1 MRDGSSNRSRHTWW
15 PGIAL
20 KSAALMLVWL
30 FLSGH
35 YDLFHILL
43 GVVSVILILAMNRP
57 RESDAPQLLQSI
69 RWGRVLLYVPWL
81 IKEMVLS
88 ALHVVRVVLAPRMPL
103 DPHLVRFKS
112 FQPNDVAKVIL
123 GNSITLTPGT
133 LTVDIGQQEF
143 LVHALTHKLATG
155 LLNGTMQT
163 KVASLFT
170 DHPGEMVCDVRMI
183 PSGNMEGPGRKT

>member
-1 MRDGSSNRSRHTWW
+1 M
-15 PGIAL
+15 AL
-20 KSAALMLVWL
+20 KAAVLMLVWL
-30 FLSGH
+30 LLSGH

-43 GVVSVILILAMNRP
+43 GVLSVILILLMNRP
-57 RESDAPQLLQSI
+57 RESASPQLLQSV

-88 ALHVVRVVLAPRMPL
+88 ALYVMRVVWAPRMPL
-103 DPHLVRFKS
+103 DPRLLRFKS
-112 FQPNDVAKVIL
+112 SQPNDVAKVIL

-133 LTVDIGQQEF
+133 LTVDLGQQEF
-143 LVHALTHKLATG
+143 LVHALTHKLGSG

-170 DHPGEMVCDVRMI
+170 DHPGAMVFDVRMI
-183 PSGNMEGPGRKT
+183 PSENVEGPRGKT